1 MKRSDPKKQET
12 SVGFNIN
19 KQTLIDHCN
28 LLKKLQDTDNCE
40 HWLIPNIGFFES
52 RLKVAGITDDEID
65 DLKDLIS
72 KSSKPI
78 IKWIDNKKDDIKSTI
93 KPYSTF
99 IKRGY

>member
-1 MKRSDPKKQET
+1 
-12 SVGFNIN
+12 
-19 KQTLIDHCN
+19 

-40 HWLIPNIGFFES
+40 HWLIPNIDFLES
-52 RLKVAGITDDEID
+52 RLKVSGITDDEID
-65 DLKDLIS
+65 HLKDLIS

-78 IKWIDNKKDDIKSTI
+78 IKWIDNKKDDIKNTI